1 MAYDRFHILFK
12 DAISDTSE
20 SEEERSG
27 KDWAIDIAVAVLAFA
42 FGCAQLL
49 LTSTSVIFVDRML
62 EEMTHQVELVPNV
75 YSYIALGFTT
85 LPLVFRR
92 VAPWPTLAIV
102 LVCFLFAVGYMY
114 GFSLSVIGP
123 VVAVYTVASER
134 PKFHAIIATAIVV
147 MVILIAPMS
156 YQSSTV
162 SFAMKGLNIVI
173 VVASGLAGFAV
184 RTYAAYLAETQR
196 RLDEAEHG
204 REELAARRV
213 AEERVSIAR
222 DVHDITAHSLS
233 AVTIQAAAAERLVD
247 SDPAAAKEAIA
258 DIRSVSKSALEEIR
272 AMVGVL
278 RGDEEAEHAP
288 AEGTER
294 MEDLVDYLK
303 RAGLTVTYFS
313 RGYDRSSVSAL
324 VDMTLYQVVREAAT
338 NTVRHAQAHAV
349 EIRLLSTATQAF
361 VSFSDDGRGMNT
373 DTTNNAEGHGLQG
386 MSERVSALG
395 GRFSVRSAEGEGCT
409 VEAEIP
415 LEANHGSAKR

>member
-1 MAYDRFHILFK
+1 MAYQRLHTFLEDV
-12 DAISDTSE
+12 ISDTFE
-20 SEEERSG
+20 SNEERSG
-27 KDWAIDIAVAVLAFA
+27 KDWAIDIAVALAAFA

-49 LTSTSVIFVDRML
+49 LTSTSVVFVDRVV
-62 EEMTHQVELVPNV
+62 EEMTRQVEIVPSG

-92 VAPWPTLAIV
+92 VAPWPTLALV
-102 LVCFLFAVGYMY
+102 LACFLFAVGYMY

-123 VVAVYTVASER
+123 VIAVYTVASELSKR
-134 PKFHAIIATAIVV
+134 HAIIATAIVAV
-147 MVILIAPMS
+147 AMLVAPLS

-162 SFAMKGLNIVI
+162 SLAMKGLNTMM
-173 VVASGLAGFAV
+173 VVAGGLAGFAV

-196 RLDEAEHG
+196 RLEEAEHG

-247 SDPAAAKEAIA
+247 SDPVAAKEAIA

-278 RGDEEAEHAP
+278 RGDEEAQHAP

-294 MEDLVDYLK
+294 MDDLVDYLK
-303 RAGLTVTYFS
+303 RAGLTVAYSS
-313 RGYDRSSVSAL
+313 RGYDRSLVSAL
-324 VDMTLYQVVREAAT
+324 VDMTLYQVAREAAT
-338 NTVRHAQAHAV
+338 NTVRHAQAHSV

-361 VSFSDDGRGMNT
+361 VSFSDDGQGMNI
-373 DTTNNAEGHGLQG
+373 DTTGDTEGHGLQG

-395 GRFSVRSAEGEGCT
+395 GRFLVRSAEGEGCT

>member
-1 MAYDRFHILFK
+1 MVYDRFHILFE
-12 DAISDTSE
+12 DAIPDTSQ
-20 SEEERSG
+20 SDEERSG
-27 KDWAIDIAVAVLAFA
+27 KDWAIDIAVAVAAFA

-49 LTSTSVIFVDRML
+49 LTSTSVVFVDRVV
-62 EEMTHQVELVPNV
+62 EDMTRQVELVPNI
-75 YSYIALGFTT
+75 YSYIALAFTT

-102 LVCFLFAVGYMY
+102 LACFLFAVGYMY

-123 VVAVYTVASER
+123 VVAVYTVANER
-134 PKFHAIIATAIVV
+134 SKHHAIIATIVV
-147 MVILIAPMS
+147 AVAMLVAPMS

-162 SFAMKGLNIVI
+162 SFAMKGLNMVI
-173 VVASGLAGFAV
+173 VVAGGLAGFAM

-233 AVTIQAAAAERLVD
+233 AVTIQAAAAERLID
-247 SDPAAAKEAIA
+247 TDPDAAKEAIA

-272 AMVGVL
+272 AMIGVL
-278 RGDEEAEHAP
+278 RGDEEAQHAP

-303 RAGLTVTYFS
+303 RAGLTVAYSS
-313 RGYDRSSVSAL
+313 RGYDRSSVSAF
-324 VDMTLYQVVREAAT
+324 VDMTLYQVAREAAT
-338 NTVRHAQAHAV
+338 NTVRHAQARSV
-349 EIRLLSTATQAF
+349 EIRLLSTASQAF
-361 VSFSDDGRGMNT
+361 VSFSDDGQGMNIN
-373 DTTNNAEGHGLQG
+373 TTNNTEGHGLQG

-395 GRFSVRSAEGEGCT
+395 GHLSVRSAEGEGCT

-415 LEANHGSAKR
+415 LEANHGSAKG